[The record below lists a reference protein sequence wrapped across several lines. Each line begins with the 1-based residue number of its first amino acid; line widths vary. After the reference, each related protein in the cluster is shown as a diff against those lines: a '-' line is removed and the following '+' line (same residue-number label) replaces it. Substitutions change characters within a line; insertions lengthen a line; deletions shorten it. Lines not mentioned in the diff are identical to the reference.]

1 MTSFIQWAVRLNPTS
16 ASAAKKA
23 VRAQT
28 FKFSFWLRSQLR
40 YEAWL
45 AKGEESWW
53 KFLFWP
59 QHSSLRRLLFGPQF
73 RRQGFEEYFTIN
85 APLFGEAMYEEI
97 KLDISSRLARGLENL
112 IDSKGEP
119 FLIIRAVFSRRFFEA
134 SLTSARK
141 DDREK
146 AEALLE
152 ADNVA
157 ASGLIAA
164 TKTILRRKLDTD
176 TPYHDYF
183 TEVSTE
189 NNRFD
194 DRRDMHL
201 HYRTATP
208 KLPPGIAGLNTAARS
223 IVFTCI
229 ENPLA
234 DPIYLI
240 RADDVIGAIPPD
252 KRDLLYEPN
261 FHFFDRWTPD
271 GHMQFEPGG
280 NKRILHRGT
289 DWLSFDPS
297 RIWSDNTDALH
308 NSAIGTLSESIRKV
322 AATSARKI
330 VLRRGDAL
338 IVDNYRALTRRQQHG
353 YPSFVVNPWM
363 RSRPPIRWLRV
374 YYGFPRGQ

>member
-1 MTSFIQWAVRLNPTS
+1 M
-16 ASAAKKA
+16 
-23 VRAQT
+23 
-28 FKFSFWLRSQLR
+28 
-40 YEAWL
+40 
-45 AKGEESWW
+45 
-53 KFLFWP
+53 
-59 QHSSLRRLLFGPQF
+59 
-73 RRQGFEEYFTIN
+73 
-85 APLFGEAMYEEI
+85 
-97 KLDISSRLARGLENL
+97 
-112 IDSKGEP
+112 
-119 FLIIRAVFSRRFFEA
+119 
-134 SLTSARK
+134 
-141 DDREK
+141 
-146 AEALLE
+146 E

-208 KLPPGIAGLNTAARS
+208 KLPPGIAGLNTAARI

-252 KRDLLYEPN
+252 KRN
-261 FHFFDRWTPD
+261 SFCMSQISISSID
-271 GHMQFEPGG
+271 GPLTATCNSSRVVTSAFCTAGPIGYHST
-280 NKRILHRGT
+280 R
-289 DWLSFDPS
+289 S

-338 IVDNYRALTRRQQHG
+338 IVDNYRALTSRREQ
-353 YPSFVVNPWM
+353 SFVSYRFQHVDAQQTAHSLAA
-363 RSRPPIRWLRV
+363 RLLRILPAPTGRRLTV
-374 YYGFPRGQ
+374 RNVKTKGSLLELIWGPAPTALNTPGKR

>member
-208 KLPPGIAGLNTAARS
+208 KLPPGIAGLNTAARI

-240 RADDVIGAIPPD
+240 RADDVISAIPPI
-252 KRDLLYEPN
+252 RGI
-261 FHFFDRWTPD
+261 FCMSQISISSID
-271 GHMQFEPGG
+271 GPLTATC
-280 NKRILHRGT
+280 N
-289 DWLSFDPS
+289 SS
-297 RIWSDNTDALH
+297 R
-308 NSAIGTLSESIRKV
+308 V
-322 AATSARKI
+322 VTSAFCTAGPIGYHSTQAEFGPTTLMRFTTQRSGLS
-330 VLRRGDAL
+330 LRAFERS
-338 IVDNYRALTRRQQHG
+338 RRQ
-353 YPSFVVNPWM
+353 VRA
-363 RSRPPIRWLRV
+363 RSSCAGATP
-374 YYGFPRGQ
+374 